1 MRSRICILILILW
14 SACVV
19 ARAQERVAL
28 VIGNSNYANA
38 PLANPVNDAQLIAT
52 TLRQLE
58 FDVIEQL
65 DADENSMERAIQ
77 DFGDRL
83 EDIGKNAVGL
93 FYYAGHGVQLDGV
106 NYLIPIGAQIDRER
120 RIKSEAVSTSVVMDA
135 FEYARNELNFLILDS
150 CRDNP
155 FASSSR
161 SAHRGLASMDA
172 PAGTLIAYATAPG
185 KTSSD
190 GDGENSPYSSAL
202 ATAMRQKGVQ
212 VEEMLKNVARS
223 VVAETGNQ
231 QRPWQTS
238 SLIVEFYFVQEASD
252 DDSEAD
258 ELMSRADFERENR
271 FWRGIQDSD
280 RVEFFKEY
288 LRQFPDGTFTD
299 LARIRV
305 TELHE
310 DRLTVSEQGSEP
322 RKQPIPVKVFDSST
336 AEIQTRNVAT
346 RVYEKRVGDK
356 KWWDWS
362 AYIEAAPAVIDHVVC
377 VEYTLHK
384 DFTPQVR
391 TVCDR
396 GSSARPYALNTNGWG
411 TFKLRMRVIFDDGT
425 SRQLVH
431 QLSFRSS
438 QD

>member
-1 MRSRICILILILW
+1 MRYRICILILILW

-19 ARAQERVAL
+19 ARPQERVAL
-28 VIGNSNYANA
+28 VIGNSNYANS
-38 PLANPVNDAQLIAT
+38 PLANPVNDAQLIAA
-52 TLRQLE
+52 TLRQLD

-65 DADENSMERAIQ
+65 DADENTMERSIQ

-155 FASSSR
+155 YASSTR
-161 SAHRGLASMDA
+161 SAHRGLARMDA

-185 KTSSD
+185 KVASD
-190 GDGENSPYSSAL
+190 GDGQNSPYSSAL
-202 ATAMRQKGVQ
+202 ATAMRQKGVL
-212 VEEMLKNVARS
+212 VEQMLKNVSRS
-223 VVAETGNQ
+223 VVAETGNK
-231 QRPWQTS
+231 QRPWVAS
-238 SLIVEFYFVQEASD
+238 SLIVDFYFDEEAGDD
-252 DDSEAD
+252 DDSEED
-258 ELMSRADFERENR
+258 ELISKVDFERGNR

-280 RVEFFKEY
+280 TVEYFKEY
-288 LRQFPDGTFTD
+288 LRQFPDGTFTE

-305 TELHE
+305 TELRE
-310 DRLTVSEQGSEP
+310 DRSTVSERGSEP
-322 RKQPIPVKVFDSST
+322 KEQPIPVRVFDSST

-346 RVYEKRVGDK
+346 RVEEKR
-356 KWWDWS
+356 WDWS
-362 AYIEAAPAVIDHVVC
+362 AYIEAAPEVIDHVIC

-384 DFTPQVR
+384 TFTPQVR

-396 GSSARPYALNTNGWG
+396 GSSARPYALHMNGWG
-411 TFKLRMRVIFDDGT
+411 RFKLRMRVTFDDGT

>member
-1 MRSRICILILILW
+1 MRYRICILILILW

-19 ARAQERVAL
+19 ARPQERVAL
-28 VIGNSNYANA
+28 VIGNSNYANS

-52 TLRQLE
+52 TLRQLD

-65 DADENSMERAIQ
+65 DADENTMERSIQ

-155 FASSSR
+155 YSSSTR
-161 SAHRGLASMDA
+161 SANRGLARMDA

-185 KTSSD
+185 KVASD

-202 ATAMRQKGVQ
+202 ATAMRQKGVL
-212 VEEMLKNVARS
+212 VEQMLKNVSRS
-223 VVAETGNQ
+223 VVAETGNK
-231 QRPWQTS
+231 QRPWVAS
-238 SLIVEFYFVQEASD
+238 SLIVDFYFDEEASD
-252 DDSEAD
+252 DDDAEED
-258 ELMSRADFERENR
+258 ELISKAYFERENR

-280 RVEFFKEY
+280 TVEYFKEY

-305 TELHE
+305 TELRE
-310 DRLTVSEQGSEP
+310 DRSTVSKRGSEP
-322 RKQPIPVKVFDSST
+322 REQPIPVSVFDSST

-346 RVYEKRVGDK
+346 RVEGKR
-356 KWWDWS
+356 WDWS
-362 AYIEAAPAVIDHVVC
+362 AYIEAAPEVIDHVIC
-377 VEYTLHK
+377 VEYTLHET
-384 DFTPQVR
+384 FPPPHVR
-391 TVCDR
+391 PVCDR
-396 GSSARPYALNTNGWG
+396 GSSARPYALHTNGWG
-411 TFKLRMRVIFDDGT
+411 TFKLRMRVNFDDGT
-425 SRQLVH
+425 SRRLVH

>member
-1 MRSRICILILILW
+1 MRYRICILVLILW

-19 ARAQERVAL
+19 ARPQERVAL
-28 VIGNSNYANA
+28 VIGNSNYANS
-38 PLANPVNDAQLIAT
+38 PLANPVNDARLIAA
-52 TLRQLE
+52 TLRQLD

-65 DADENSMERAIQ
+65 DADENTMERAIQ

-83 EDIGKNAVGL
+83 EDIGKKAVGL
-93 FYYAGHGVQLDGV
+93 LYYAGHGVQLDGV
-106 NYLIPIGAQIDRER
+106 NYLIPIGAKIDRER
-120 RIKSEAVSTSVVMDA
+120 RINSEAVSTNVVMDA

-155 FASSSR
+155 YASSSR

-172 PAGTLIAYATAPG
+172 PAGTLIAYATGPG
-185 KTSSD
+185 KTSFD

-202 ATAMRQKGVQ
+202 ATAMRQKGVA

-258 ELMSRADFERENR
+258 ELMSKADFERENR

-280 RVEFFKEY
+280 RVEYFKEY

-310 DRLTVSEQGSEP
+310 EESTV
-322 RKQPIPVKVFDSST
+322 
-336 AEIQTRNVAT
+336 
-346 RVYEKRVGDK
+346 
-356 KWWDWS
+356 
-362 AYIEAAPAVIDHVVC
+362 
-377 VEYTLHK
+377 
-384 DFTPQVR
+384 
-391 TVCDR
+391 
-396 GSSARPYALNTNGWG
+396 
-411 TFKLRMRVIFDDGT
+411 
-425 SRQLVH
+425 
-431 QLSFRSS
+431 
-438 QD
+438 

>member
-1 MRSRICILILILW
+1 MRYRICILILILW
-14 SACVV
+14 SVCGV
-19 ARAQERVAL
+19 ARPQERVAL
-28 VIGNSNYANA
+28 VIGNSNYANS
-38 PLANPVNDAQLIAT
+38 PLANPVNDARLIAA
-52 TLRQLE
+52 TLRQLD

-65 DADENSMERAIQ
+65 DADENAMERAIQ

-83 EDIGKNAVGL
+83 EDIGKKAVGL

-120 RIKSEAVSTSVVMDA
+120 RIKSEAVSTNVVMDA

-155 FASSSR
+155 YASSSR
-161 SAHRGLASMDA
+161 SAQRGLASMDA

-185 KTSSD
+185 KTASD

-202 ATAMRQKGVQ
+202 ATAMRQKGVL
-212 VEEMLKNVARS
+212 VEQMLKNVSRS
-223 VVAETGNQ
+223 VVAETDNE
-231 QRPWQTS
+231 QRPWVAS
-238 SLIVEFYFVQEASD
+238 SLIVDFYFDDEASD
-252 DDSEAD
+252 DDDSDAD
-258 ELMSRADFERENR
+258 ELISKADFERENR

-280 RVEFFKEY
+280 TVEYFKEY

-305 TELHE
+305 TELRAE
-310 DRLTVSEQGSEP
+310 RSTVSEQGPEP
-322 RKQPIPVKVFDSST
+322 RGQPIPVRVFDAST

-346 RVYEKRVGDK
+346 RVEAKR
-356 KWWDWS
+356 WDWS
-362 AYIEAAPAVIDHVVC
+362 AYIDAAPEVMDHVIC
-377 VEYTLHK
+377 VEYTLHET
-384 DFTPQVR
+384 FTPRVR

-396 GSSARPYALNTNGWG
+396 GSSARPYALHTSGWG
-411 TFKLRMRVIFDDGT
+411 TFKLRMRVLFDDGT
-425 SRQLVH
+425 NRQLVH

>member
-1 MRSRICILILILW
+1 MRYRICILFLILW

-19 ARAQERVAL
+19 ARPQERVAL
-28 VIGNSNYANA
+28 IIGNSNYANS
-38 PLANPVNDAQLIAT
+38 PLANPVNDARLIAA
-52 TLRQLE
+52 TLRQLD

-65 DADENSMERAIQ
+65 DVDENTMERAIQ

-120 RIKSEAVSTSVVMDA
+120 HIKSEAVSTSVVMDA

-155 FASSSR
+155 YASNTR
-161 SAHRGLASMDA
+161 SAHRGLARMDA

-185 KTSSD
+185 KVASD

-202 ATAMRQKGVQ
+202 ATAMRQKGVL
-212 VEEMLKNVARS
+212 VEQMLKNVARS
-223 VVAETGNQ
+223 VVAETGDK
-231 QRPWQTS
+231 QRPWTS
-238 SLIVEFYFVQEASD
+238 TSLIAEFYFVPPASD
-252 DDSEAD
+252 DDAEED
-258 ELMSRADFERENR
+258 ELMSKADFERENR
-271 FWRGIQDSD
+271 FWSGIQDSD

-305 TELHE
+305 TELRE
-310 DRLTVSEQGSEP
+310 ESSTIFEQRSQP
-322 RKQPIPVKVFDSST
+322 REQPIPVRVFDSST
-336 AEIQTRNVAT
+336 ADIQTRNVAT
-346 RVYEKRVGDK
+346 RVYEKKVGEK
-356 KWWDWS
+356 KWFNWS
-362 AYIEAAPAVIDHVVC
+362 AYIEAAPEIIDHVVC

-384 DFTPQVR
+384 DFTPRVR

-396 GSSARPYALNTNGWG
+396 GSSARPYALDTNGYG

>member
-1 MRSRICILILILW
+1 MRYRICILFLILW

-19 ARAQERVAL
+19 ARPQERVAL
-28 VIGNSNYANA
+28 VIGNSNYANS
-38 PLANPVNDAQLIAT
+38 PLANPVNDARLIAA
-52 TLRQLE
+52 TLRQLD

-65 DADENSMERAIQ
+65 DADENTMERAIQ

-83 EDIGKNAVGL
+83 EDIGKKAVGL

-120 RIKSEAVSTSVVMDA
+120 RIKSEAVSTNVVMDA

-155 FASSSR
+155 YASSSR
-161 SAHRGLASMDA
+161 SAQRGLASMDA

-185 KTSSD
+185 RTASD

-202 ATAMRQKGVQ
+202 ATAMRQKGVL
-212 VEEMLKNVARS
+212 VEQMLKNVSRS
-223 VVAETGNQ
+223 VVAETGNE
-231 QRPWQTS
+231 QRPWVAS
-238 SLIVEFYFVQEASD
+238 SLIVDFYFDEEASD
-252 DDSEAD
+252 DDDSEED
-258 ELMSRADFERENR
+258 ELISKANFERENR
-271 FWRGIQDSD
+271 FWRGIQDSGT
-280 RVEFFKEY
+280 VEYFKEY

-305 TELHE
+305 TELRE
-310 DRLTVSEQGSEP
+310 ERSSISDQRSQP
-322 RKQPIPVKVFDSST
+322 RQQAIPVSVFDSST
-336 AEIQTRNVAT
+336 ADIQTRNVAT
-346 RVYEKRVGDK
+346 RVEEKR
-356 KWWDWS
+356 WDWS
-362 AYIEAAPAVIDHVVC
+362 AYIEAAPEVIDHVIC
-377 VEYTLHK
+377 VEYTLHET
-384 DFTPQVR
+384 FTPQVR
-391 TVCDR
+391 SVCDR
-396 GSSARPYALNTNGWG
+396 GSSARPYALDTNGWG